1 MATKGLP
8 RPKALN
14 LSKGELLKSL
24 AALDESVEA
33 QKRVKQME
41 DDFRKRIATH
51 LTSLSNVAQKPFR
64 DYNTNPFVL
73 LFYSS
78 QQKFTRVD
86 EIECVLVPA
95 KVFSSMETSAGRMV
109 ERVVL
114 PPYGWDC
121 VDSGMHT
128 TDSVVDGSKLDGDTL
143 RIVTLKSGP
152 RCIND
157 SMTGDIARELVDNAP
172 AWAKKAKVKKVEFT
186 VGVLYGTRK
195 KSNKKDWHILRR
207 ACEIVTE
214 RANRSTSVME
224 TPADK
229 WQCRLKIKGV
239 EVTARVELGES
250 LWSLVGSGHDA
261 FTELLCAA
269 VRSCIDP
276 SNSPKKNVKFQIPD
290 LGKIIELTAA
300 QKKTNF
306 TVLQKSQVEWF
317 LLMAAHFAE
326 GLTE

>member
-1 MATKGLP
+1 
-8 RPKALN
+8 
-14 LSKGELLKSL
+14 
-24 AALDESVEA
+24 
-33 QKRVKQME
+33 
-41 DDFRKRIATH
+41 
-51 LTSLSNVAQKPFR
+51 
-64 DYNTNPFVL
+64 
-73 LFYSS
+73 
-78 QQKFTRVD
+78 
-86 EIECVLVPA
+86 
-95 KVFSSMETSAGRMV
+95 METSAGRMV

-121 VDSGMHT
+121 VDSGMQT
-128 TDSVVDGSKLDGDTL
+128 SDSVVDGSKLDGDTV

-207 ACEIVTE
+207 ASEIVTE
-214 RANRSTSVME
+214 RANRNTSDLE
-224 TPADK
+224 SPADQ
-229 WQCRLKIKGV
+229 WHCRFKIEGI
-239 EVTARVELGES
+239 EVTARVELGET
-250 LWSLVGSGHDA
+250 LWSLVGGGHNA

-290 LGKIIELTAA
+290 LGKIVELTPA
-300 QKKTNF
+300 QKKMNF